1 MEQNR
6 VFRNRCTHIWS
17 IDFQQRYK
25 GNSVQKERIVF
36 KKNSAEI
43 MGHPQ
48 VNKTEQLKTK
58 TDKQNQT
65 LKMNHGTKYKIQYY
79 TTSRQKHR
87 RKSL

>member
-6 VFRNRCTHIWS
+6 VFRKRCTHIWS

-36 KKNSAEI
+36 KKKNSAEI

-48 VNKTEQLKTK
+48 ANKTKQPKTK
-58 TDKQNQT
+58 TDKE
-65 LKMNHGTKYKIQYY
+65 KPEHSK
-79 TTSRQKHR
+79 
-87 RKSL
+87 